1 MKKLLV
7 ALSLAGTVSIPAA
20 QAETPLERG
29 AYLVKSIVACGNCH
43 TAKGGPMAKHELA
56 GGFQI
61 KEGPIDAVT
70 QNLTSDKETGL
81 GNWTDAQLM
90 VAIRDG
96 LRPDGSLIG
105 PPMPYDMYR
114 GLSDNDTKAIIAY
127 LRTLKPVKNAT
138 RKSVYKM
145 PLPPAYGPPV
155 GSVPDVPRTDKV
167 AYGAYLA
174 GPLGHCMECHTPMT
188 KPPHR
193 DYKNMN
199 GAGGFVFHGPWGES
213 VAANIT
219 PDMETGIGKWTDA
232 QIKKAITDG
241 VRPDGSKL
249 RPPMAF
255 DYYKNISEDDL
266 DAIVAYLRSL
276 KPIKNAVR

>member
-1 MKKLLV
+1 MKT
-7 ALSLAGTVSIPAA
+7 SLFTLAVIWSFYASSA
-20 QAETPLERG
+20 VAETPLERG
-29 AYLVKSIVACGNCH
+29 AYLMRGIVACGNCH
-43 TAKGGPMAKHELA
+43 TAKGGPMAQHELA
-56 GGFQI
+56 GGFQM

-70 QNLTSDKETGL
+70 PSLTPDKETGI

-96 LRPDGSLIG
+96 KRPDGSLIG

-114 GLSDNDTKAIIAY
+114 GLSDRDTKAIIAY
-127 LRTLKPVKNAT
+127 LRSLKPVKNAT
-138 RKSVYKM
+138 RKSVYQM

-155 GSVPDVPRTDKV
+155 GSIPDVSRTDKV

-188 KPPHR
+188 KPPMR
-193 DYKNMN
+193 DYKNKM
-199 GAGGFVFHGPWGES
+199 GAGGFIFRGPWGES

-219 PDMETGIGKWTDA
+219 PDKETGLGNWTDA
-232 QIKKAITDG
+232 QIKAAITNG
-241 VRPDGSKL
+241 VRPDGTKL

-255 DYYKNISEDDL
+255 GYYKNISEEDL
-266 DAIVAYLRSL
+266 GAIVAYLRSL
-276 KPIKNAVR
+276 KPIRNEVR

>member
-1 MKKLLV
+1 MKT
-7 ALSLAGTVSIPAA
+7 SFFTLAVICSFYASSA
-20 QAETPLERG
+20 VAETPLERG
-29 AYLVKSIVACGNCH
+29 TYLMRGIVACGNCH
-43 TAKGGPMAKHELA
+43 TAKGGPMAQHELA
-56 GGFQI
+56 GGFQM

-70 QNLTSDKETGL
+70 PNLTPDKETGI

-96 LRPDGSLIG
+96 KRPDGSLIG

-114 GLSDNDTKAIIAY
+114 GLSDRDTKAIIAY
-127 LRTLKPVKNAT
+127 LRNLKPVKNAT

-155 GSVPDVPRTDKV
+155 GSIPDVSRTDKV

-188 KPPHR
+188 KPPFR
-193 DYKNMN
+193 DYKTKM
-199 GAGGFVFHGPWGES
+199 GAGGFIFRGPWGES

-219 PDMETGIGKWTDA
+219 PDKETGLGNWTDA
-232 QIKKAITDG
+232 QIKAAITNG
-241 VRPDGSKL
+241 VRPDGTKL

-255 DYYKNISEDDL
+255 EYYKNISEEDL
-266 DAIVAYLRSL
+266 SAIVAYLRSL
-276 KPIKNAVR
+276 KPIRNEVR

>member
-1 MKKLLV
+1 MKKLLI